1 MWRGSARQACVV
13 VFAYRPECMKHAA
26 KCLARLI
33 DVLLGAGAASLK
45 KLEWGASL
53 CILGIEF
60 EFAEHGF
67 RCRPSKAKAQKWL
80 RCVRGYLATGKMTA
94 GEASKI
100 AGRLSWAG
108 AHMFRRLGRAMLRPI
123 FDQTTR
129 RDAKIDAPLRRA
141 LLWWIDAL
149 ALDVAETRAWDAL
162 ETRVA
167 HLFCDAAGEP
177 AHLGAVLLLD
187 GKCYWT
193 HLAVSE
199 ECLAFFRAREDKQI
213 MGLELLSI
221 SLGMCTFEQLLC
233 GRRVVVHSD
242 NSGSEWALRRGCARR
257 WDHAQLVHQ
266 QWLHA
271 LKMRLALHVVRVDTH
286 DNIADLP
293 SRRVRV
299 CSGVTRGCECF
310 VHRNLKSLPQWTAKK

>member
-1 MWRGSARQACVV
+1 MSPVEG
-13 VFAYRPECMKHAA
+13 K
-26 KCLARLI
+26 
-33 DVLLGAGAASLK
+33 GAEMVAMN
-45 KLEWGASL
+45 
-53 CILGIEF
+53 
-60 EFAEHGF
+60 
-67 RCRPSKAKAQKWL
+67 P
-80 RCVRGYLATGKMTA
+80 GYLAAGKLTA
-94 GEASKI
+94 GDASKT
-100 AGRLSWAG
+100 AGILSWAG

-193 HLAVSE
+193 HLVVSE
-199 ECLAFFRAREDKQI
+199 ECLTFSRAREDKRI

-221 SLGMCTFEQLLC
+221 SLGICTCEKLLH
-233 GRRVVVHSD
+233 GRRVVVH
-242 NSGSEWALRRGCARR
+242 
-257 WDHAQLVHQ
+257 
-266 QWLHA
+266 
-271 LKMRLALHVVRVDTH
+271 
-286 DNIADLP
+286 
-293 SRRVRV
+293 
-299 CSGVTRGCECF
+299 
-310 VHRNLKSLPQWTAKK
+310 

>member
-1 MWRGSARQACVV
+1 
-13 VFAYRPECMKHAA
+13 MKHAA

-94 GEASKI
+94 GEASKT

-108 AHMFRRLGRAMLRPI
+108 AHMFRKLGRAMLRPI

-199 ECLAFFRAREDKQI
+199 E
-213 MGLELLSI
+213 
-221 SLGMCTFEQLLC
+221 
-233 GRRVVVHSD
+233 
-242 NSGSEWALRRGCARR
+242 
-257 WDHAQLVHQ
+257 
-266 QWLHA
+266 
-271 LKMRLALHVVRVDTH
+271 
-286 DNIADLP
+286 
-293 SRRVRV
+293 
-299 CSGVTRGCECF
+299 
-310 VHRNLKSLPQWTAKK
+310 